1 MSANCYVVHL
11 ITRLKLI
18 VIIIATITSI
28 VLNTTVSIK
37 QVVEAQNATDTIDS
51 AGNASWILDKI
62 TRILANRIQ

>member
-1 MSANCYVVHL
+1 MVRL
-11 ITRLKLI
+11 TTRLKLI

-62 TRILANRIQ
+62 TSIIANRISYELHLN

>member
-11 ITRLKLI
+11 TTRLKLI

-37 QVVEAQNATDTIDS
+37 QVVEAQNVTDTINS
-51 AGNASWILDKI
+51 AGNASWILE
-62 TRILANRIQ
+62 RSLGY

>member
-1 MSANCYVVHL
+1 
-11 ITRLKLI
+11 
-18 VIIIATITSI
+18 